1 MNSQC
6 ACEFEEHS
14 NIQNL
19 IPHDVFK
26 VGRIRATID
35 QPSHGC
41 RHIIGD

>member
-19 IPHDVFK
+19 IPHDGFK
-26 VGRIRATID
+26 VGLIVATTD
-35 QPSHGC
+35 QPSQGC
-41 RHIIGD
+41 PNTHW